1 MIISRFLALSVLAA
15 ATIALFPTAHADPAT
30 QSVPSFALGQ
40 MWSIKSDVP
49 TTARVVIGRIEPF
62 GSQTVVH
69 VSIINVPIPNGVP
82 GAGGQTQ
89 VGHMPFEQTALAN
102 SVDQLLATNVAPVPG
117 FQDGYAQWKSA
128 NGGIFT
134 ISVPKAIELV
144 FVSINKGSSQ

>member
-1 MIISRFLALSVLAA
+1 MAHSDT
-15 ATIALFPTAHADPAT
+15 ATSQAPT
-30 QSVPSFALGQ
+30 FAPGQ

-62 GSQTVVH
+62 GNQTVVH
-69 VSIINVPIPNGVP
+69 VSIINVPIASGMP

-89 VGHMPFEQTALAN
+89 ITHMPFEQTTLAN

-117 FQDGYAQWKSA
+117 FEDGYAQWKSA

-134 ISVPKAIELV
+134 ISVPKAIELI
-144 FVSINKGSSQ
+144 FDTINKGSTK